1 MKKYGNLSFGKQV
14 HFIAVK
20 DRKTACVSDL
30 IQILKK
36 VYSQQLKGLA
46 LLSLN
51 YCVKGVFVNK
61 RHAKGV

>member
-1 MKKYGNLSFGKQV
+1 MVFEKTLKGKQV

-30 IQILKK
+30 IQID
-36 VYSQQLKGLA
+36 SQESVFTAVKRA
-46 LLSLN
+46 
-51 YCVKGVFVNK
+51 YIVKGAFVNK